1 MKSLVKISLIILISY
16 SFEVN
21 ILITNINNIICDEKR
36 GITTFGIEANS
47 SEYLKFSYLKRSKIY
62 IFWFIN
68 SIKLK
73 GYMNLLFFN

>member
-47 SEYLKFSYLKRSKIY
+47 SEYLNETTFFQLEIGGY
-62 IFWFIN
+62 IASC
-68 SIKLK
+68 SIPA
-73 GYMNLLFFN
+73 NLSNR